1 MHEERSSPR
10 QTADVLSLLKQDK
23 DAERSVLQ
31 SIIAA
36 YPELFTE
43 NELVRE
49 IANDSENAVERD
61 IIERAIRSL
70 SVVGLLHRCHPII
83 VPTRGAL
90 RFEALEDD
98 S

>member
-1 MHEERSSPR
+1 MHEERNSPQR
-10 QTADVLSLLKQDK
+10 SAEVLSLVKQDK

-49 IANDSENAVERD
+49 IADNWEDVVERD
-61 IIERAIRSL
+61 TIERAIRSL
-70 SVVGLLHRCHPII
+70 AVVGLLHRCHPII
-83 VPTRGAL
+83 VPTRAAL
-90 RFEALEDD
+90 RFEALEGD